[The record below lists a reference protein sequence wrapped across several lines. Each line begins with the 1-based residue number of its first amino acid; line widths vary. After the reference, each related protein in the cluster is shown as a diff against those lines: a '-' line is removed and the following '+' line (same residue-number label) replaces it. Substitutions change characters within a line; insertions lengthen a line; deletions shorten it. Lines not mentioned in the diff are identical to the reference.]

1 MRKTIRT
8 KLSKDDFGR
17 AVEFGASY
25 ETIHGKIYPKRLLE
39 KMGVVE
45 VWLKVTNENRGL
57 YRNLFPIVSYGF
69 ERFFKIEFRTLEDLN
84 LWLAGK
90 IIL

>member
-45 VWLKVTNENRGL
+45 VWLKVTDVNRYL

-69 ERFFKIEFRTLEDLN
+69 ERFFKIEFKTLEDLN